1 MFSNLISILKL
12 KCPRCRNGNLLVK
25 HPYRLN
31 YFNKVNDNCPNCRL
45 HFKIEPS
52 FFYGSMY
59 ISYGLGVGISIAIYL
74 ILFLLGI
81 ADGMIQIFV
90 IITLNLLVLMPYIN
104 ALSKVIWVSFFF
116 KFDPKFK
123 I

>member
-1 MFSNLISILKL
+1 
-12 KCPRCRNGNLLVK
+12 
-25 HPYRLN
+25 
-31 YFNKVNDNCPNCRL
+31 
-45 HFKIEPS
+45 
-52 FFYGSMY
+52 MY

-81 ADGMIQIFV
+81 ADGMLQIFV

-104 ALSKVIWVSFFF
+104 ALSKVIWASFFF

>member
-1 MFSNLISILKL
+1 
-12 KCPRCRNGNLLVK
+12 
-25 HPYRLN
+25 
-31 YFNKVNDNCPNCRL
+31 
-45 HFKIEPS
+45 
-52 FFYGSMY
+52 MY

-81 ADGMIQIFV
+81 TDGMLQIFV

-104 ALSKVIWVSFFF
+104 ALSKVIWASFFF

>member
-1 MFSNLISILKL
+1 
-12 KCPRCRNGNLLVK
+12 
-25 HPYRLN
+25 
-31 YFNKVNDNCPNCRL
+31 
-45 HFKIEPS
+45 
-52 FFYGSMY
+52 MY

-81 ADGMIQIFV
+81 ADGMLQIFV
-90 IITLNLLVLMPYIN
+90 IITLNLLALMPYIN
-104 ALSKVIWVSFFF
+104 ALSKVIWASFFF